1 VFLYCVLW
9 GVKEGLL
16 EKDYVLE
23 AEAPTEARTYYMA
36 KVLISM
42 REEFLEQ
49 IDEIADSEQRT
60 RSELIRQALRVYMRR
75 RRQSETGNS
84 VVESILADD

>member
-1 VFLYCVLW
+1 
-9 GVKEGLL
+9 
-16 EKDYVLE
+16 
-23 AEAPTEARTYYMA
+23 MA

-49 IDEIADSEQRT
+49 IDEIAESEQRT

-75 RRQSETGNS
+75 RRRGSHL
-84 VVESILADD
+84 VDAILPD

>member
-1 VFLYCVLW
+1 
-9 GVKEGLL
+9 
-16 EKDYVLE
+16 
-23 AEAPTEARTYYMA
+23 MA

-42 REEFLEQ
+42 REDFLDK

-75 RRQSETGNS
+75 RTPGNPLMD
-84 VVESILADD
+84 SILLE